1 MTKTNRPNQPDRA
14 RPRRVRKRIDEL
26 LSAQGLNLSL
36 ARAKILAGQVYVA
49 EQKVASPAMLVA
61 PTANIQVR
69 AGKRYVSRG
78 GKKLETACKALSV
91 SVCGKRI
98 LDVGSSTG
106 GFTDYCLQ
114 HDAKQVTAVDVGTA
128 QLAWSLRQDIRV
140 QSFEK
145 TDIRNLAPDHYR
157 GIDLVM
163 ADVSFISLTTI
174 LPAVFAQL
182 KHAEYLVLV
191 KPQFEIPRQLVPKG
205 GVVAN
210 TRHRQYA
217 LERVQEAFRKQ
228 NFKHLRTVNSQV
240 LGTKGNQEVFLH
252 AR

>member
-1 MTKTNRPNQPDRA
+1 MTKTNRPDPA
-14 RPRRVRKRIDEL
+14 RPRRVRRRIDEL

-36 ARAKILAGQVYVA
+36 ARAKILAGQVYVD

-61 PTANIQVR
+61 PTSDIHVR
-69 AGKRYVSRG
+69 ARKRYVSRG
-78 GKKLETACKALSV
+78 GKKLETACSTLAV
-91 SVCGKRI
+91 SVRGKHI

-114 HDAKQVTAVDVGTA
+114 HGAKQVTAVDVGTA

-145 TDIRNLAPDHYR
+145 TDIRNLAQEYYH

-174 LPAVFAQL
+174 LPAVFAHL
-182 KHAEYLVLV
+182 KHAEYLMLV
-191 KPQFEIPRQLVPKG
+191 KPQFEIPRQLVPRG
-205 GVVAN
+205 GVVTNA
-210 TRHRQYA
+210 RHRQYA
-217 LERVQEAFRKQ
+217 LERVREIFHKQ
-228 NFKHLRTVNSQV
+228 GFKHLRAINSQV
-240 LGTKGNQEVFLH
+240 FGTKGNQEFFLY